1 MTTIFKMFEGFI
13 LNLFKAII
21 STKFK
26 DRAEYIGTFILVYLG
41 IGGGFIAFCLF
52 LGINPTLV
60 VSVIPAPIWIFLVFL
75 TRRITNK
82 MLEINETTKDL

>member
-1 MTTIFKMFEGFI
+1 MTSIFKLFDRFVI
-13 LNLFKAII
+13 NLFRSII

-60 VSVIPAPIWIFLVFL
+60 VSVIAAPIWIFLVFL

-82 MLEINETTKDL
+82 MLEIDETTKDI

>member
-1 MTTIFKMFEGFI
+1 MTSIFRLFDRFVI
-13 LNLFKAII
+13 NLFRSMI

-60 VSVIPAPIWIFLVFL
+60 VSVIAAPIWIFLVFL

-82 MLEINETTKDL
+82 MLEIDETTKDI

>member
-1 MTTIFKMFEGFI
+1 MTSIFKLFDRFVI
-13 LNLFKAII
+13 NLFRSMI

-60 VSVIPAPIWIFLVFL
+60 VSVIAAPIWIFLVFL

-82 MLEINETTKDL
+82 MLEIDETTKDI

>member
-1 MTTIFKMFEGFI
+1 MTSIFKLFDRFVI
-13 LNLFKAII
+13 NLFRSMI

-60 VSVIPAPIWIFLVFL
+60 VSVIAAPIWIFLVFL

-82 MLEINETTKDL
+82 MLEIDETTKDL

>member
-1 MTTIFKMFEGFI
+1 MTSLFKLFDRFI
-13 LNLFKAII
+13 INLFRSMI

-60 VSVIPAPIWIFLVFL
+60 VSVIAAPIWIFLVFL

-82 MLEINETTKDL
+82 MLDINETTKDI

>member
-1 MTTIFKMFEGFI
+1 MTSLFKIFESFI
-13 LNLFKAII
+13 LNIFKATI
-21 STKFK
+21 STRFK

-52 LGINPTLV
+52 MGINPTLV
-60 VSVIPAPIWIFLVFL
+60 VSVVSAPIWIFLVFL

-82 MLEINETTKDL
+82 MLEINDTKTNL

>member
-1 MTTIFKMFEGFI
+1 MTSLFRLFDRFI
-13 LNLFKAII
+13 LNLFRQMI

-41 IGGGFIAFCLF
+41 IGGGFLAFCLF
-52 LGINPTLV
+52 LGINPTLI
-60 VSVIPAPIWIFLVFL
+60 VSVVAAPVWIFLVFL

-82 MLEINETTKDL
+82 MLEVNEIPKDI

>member
-1 MTTIFKMFEGFI
+1 MTSIFKLFDRFVI
-13 LNLFKAII
+13 NLFRSII

-60 VSVIPAPIWIFLVFL
+60 VSVIAAPIWIFLVFL

-82 MLEINETTKDL
+82 MLEIDEATKDI

>member
-1 MTTIFKMFEGFI
+1 MTSLFKIFESFI
-13 LNLFKAII
+13 LNIFKATI
-21 STKFK
+21 STRFK

-52 LGINPTLV
+52 MGINPTLV
-60 VSVIPAPIWIFLVFL
+60 VSVVSAPIWIFLVFL

-82 MLEINETTKDL
+82 MLEINDTKTNI

>member
-1 MTTIFKMFEGFI
+1 MTSIFKLFDRFVI
-13 LNLFKAII
+13 NLFRSMI

-41 IGGGFIAFCLF
+41 IGGGFLAFCLF
-52 LGINPTLV
+52 LGINPTLI
-60 VSVIPAPIWIFLVFL
+60 VSVIAAPIWIFLVFL

-82 MLEINETTKDL
+82 MLDIDETTKDL

>member
-1 MTTIFKMFEGFI
+1 MTSIFKMFEGFI
-13 LNLFKAII
+13 LNLFRAII

-60 VSVIPAPIWIFLVFL
+60 VSVIAAPIWIFSVFL

>member
-1 MTTIFKMFEGFI
+1 MTSIFKMFEGFI
-13 LNLFKAII
+13 LNLFRAII

-60 VSVIPAPIWIFLVFL
+60 VSVIAAPIWIFLVFL

>member
-1 MTTIFKMFEGFI
+1 MTSLFKLFEGLLI
-13 LNLFKAII
+13 NLFRATI

-41 IGGGFIAFCLF
+41 IGGGFLAFCLF
-52 LGINPTLV
+52 LGINPTLIVSV
-60 VSVIPAPIWIFLVFL
+60 VSAPIWIFLVFL

-82 MLEINETTKDL
+82 MLEINETTKNL

>member
-1 MTTIFKMFEGFI
+1 MTSIFRLFDRFVI
-13 LNLFKAII
+13 NLFRSMI

-41 IGGGFIAFCLF
+41 IGGGFLAFCLF

-60 VSVIPAPIWIFLVFL
+60 VSVIAAPIWIFLVFL

-82 MLEINETTKDL
+82 MLEVDETTKDI

>member
-1 MTTIFKMFEGFI
+1 MTSLFKMFEEFI
-13 LNLFKAII
+13 LNLFRAII

-60 VSVIPAPIWIFLVFL
+60 VSVIAAPIWIFLVFL